1 MDPGYFV
8 RSCPANAEDAVL
20 CDLLA
25 RHAAHA
31 GMAGKAGVVIGLLHN
46 HFVHVPIE
54 LLVSQKKRVNPNGP
68 EWQAV
73 LACTGQPARF
83 GQ

>member
-1 MDPGYFV
+1 
-8 RSCPANAEDAVL
+8 
-20 CDLLA
+20 
-25 RHAAHA
+25 
-31 GMAGKAGVVIGLLHN
+31 MAGKTGLVIGLLHD

-54 LLVSQKKRVNPNGP
+54 LLASQKKCVDPDGS

-83 GQ
+83 GVR